1 MRHGLIE
8 QLWGRTERLAVRCGV
23 AIAKLWRRSLHFR
36 VVTITVFLGLFV
48 ALGLGTY
55 MYQRIAGGLA
65 SRATSIAEHEALNQR
80 SDAQSQFN
88 NAPRTDI
95 GSLRAIAQQ
104 LAVSVGTK
112 VGDQNVRVVITRS
125 PGNTFPPLGTIST
138 KPGDEKLIP
147 SSVRGAVRKDP
158 AHAQL
163 EISTMKVDGR
173 EVPSVVVGAR
183 IAIPNAGNYDFYL
196 VAPMT
201 AESQMLGIVRTS
213 FLLGGLVLTLLLA
226 GIAYL
231 VTRMVVTPVRDAAH
245 VSERLTAGA
254 LNERMQV
261 SGEDDLARLATS
273 FNAMADS
280 LQRQIRQLE
289 DLSKLQQRFTSDVSH
304 ELRTPLTTIRMAVDM
319 IHASRADFAAPVSRS
334 AELLSRELDRFE
346 TLLTDLLEI
355 SRFDAGAT
363 AAGTEPVDLR
373 DIVTRVVDG
382 CEQIA
387 TAQGVKLRVHSRRAA
402 IAPMDARRIERIVR
416 NLVTNAIEHAE
427 RKPVDITVG
436 ANPTAVAVAVRDYGV
451 GLRPGD
457 ADQVFNRFW
466 RADPARARTTGGTGL
481 GLSIALED
489 ARLHDGW
496 LQAWGE
502 PGNGACFRLT
512 LPVRSGQPI
521 GRSPVTL
528 APDDSSVGLAMPS
541 GNSLTI
547 GTRVAGAPR
556 PGDGPGGGSGD
567 GSRDGS
573 RDGR

>member
-1 MRHGLIE
+1 MIQ
-8 QLWGRTERLAVRCGV
+8 QLWRRTERLAIRCGV
-23 AIAKLWRRSLHFR
+23 AIARLWRRSLHFR

-55 MYQRIAGGLA
+55 MYQRIASGLA
-65 SRATSIAEHEALNQR
+65 SRATSIAEREALNQR

-104 LAVSVGTK
+104 LAVSVGPK
-112 VGDQNVRVVITRS
+112 VGDQNVRIVITRS

-138 KPGDEKLIP
+138 RPGDEKLVP
-147 SSVRGAVRKDP
+147 DSVRAAVRKDST
-158 AHAQL
+158 HAQL
-163 EISTMKVDGR
+163 QISSMQVDGR
-173 EVPSVVVGAR
+173 KVPAVVVGSR

-196 VAPMT
+196 VAPMS
-201 AESQMLGIVRTS
+201 AESQMLGIVRTT
-213 FLLGGLVLTLLLA
+213 FLLGGLALTLLLA

-254 LNERMQV
+254 LNERMRV

-319 IHASRADFAAPVSRS
+319 IHASRTDFAAPVARS

-363 AAGTEPVDLR
+363 GAGDEQVDLR
-373 DIVTRVVDG
+373 EIVGRVVEG
-382 CEQIA
+382 CEELA
-387 TAQGVKLRVHSRRAA
+387 KSQGVKLRVHSRREAV
-402 IAPMDARRIERIVR
+402 APMDARRIERVVR

-427 RKPVDITVG
+427 RRPVDITVG

-457 ADQVFNRFW
+457 AELVFNRFW

-489 ARLHDGW
+489 TRLHDGW

-521 GRSPVTL
+521 RRSPVTL

-547 GTRVAGAPR
+547 GTPVAGAPR
-556 PGDGPGGGSGD
+556 SGD
-567 GSRDGS
+567 GSRDD
-573 RDGR
+573 R